1 MTFGARVPRFAAMP
15 TTARTAV
22 VAVGGNALLEGGGP
36 ATIAE
41 QFDAA
46 RRLAPRICRL
56 VADGWRIVLTHGN
69 GPQVGF
75 IMRRS
80 DLVADIE
87 PGLPQLALDM
97 AVADS
102 QGSIGYILGCTLQG
116 ELRAAGLEQQ
126 VVAMLTH
133 TVVDGD
139 DPAFGAPTKPIGS
152 FYDEAVAHRLADAN
166 GWVVAED
173 SGRGFRRLVASP
185 RPVRILEQDAIETL
199 TDAGFLVVAAGGGGI
214 PVVERPDGRLDGVEA
229 VIDKDFASAL
239 LARSIGAE
247 LLCITTGVDRVAINF
262 GRPDQRALDVLD
274 ADEARRPLADGQFP
288 AGSMGPK
295 VEAALAFLESGGGEV
310 LITSPERLTDALDG
324 TAGTRIVAQRAPAA
338 SSVRSISA

>member
-1 MTFGARVPRFAAMP
+1 MAAAAHDRRDDATYSAPMESN
-15 TTARTAV
+15 ARTAV

-46 RRLAPRICRL
+46 RRLAVQLREM
-56 VADGWRIVLTHGN
+56 VAAGWRIVLTHGN

-87 PGLPQLALDM
+87 PALPQLALDM

-102 QGSIGYILGCTLQG
+102 QGSLGYILGNTLQS
-116 ELRAAGLEQQ
+116 ELRTAGLSDH

-133 TVVDGD
+133 TVVDVD
-139 DPAFGAPTKPIGS
+139 DPAFSSPTKPIGS
-152 FYDEAVAHRLADAN
+152 FYDEATARRLADSN

-173 SGRGFRRLVASP
+173 SGRGWRRLVASP
-185 RPVRILEQDAIETL
+185 RPVRIVEQDAVETL
-199 TDAGFLVVAAGGGGI
+199 VGAGFVVVAAGGGGI
-214 PVVERPDGRLDGVEA
+214 PVVEEPDGRLRGVEA

-239 LARSIGAE
+239 LATAVGAD
-247 LLCITTGVDRVAINF
+247 LLCITTGVDRVAVNF
-262 GRPDQRALDVLD
+262 GRPDQRALDVVGI
-274 ADEARRPLADGQFP
+274 DEARRHLAGGQFP
-288 AGSMGPK
+288 PGSMGPK
-295 VEAALAFLESGGGEV
+295 IEAALGFLEAGGDEV
-310 LITSPERLTDALDG
+310 LITSPDHLADALRG
-324 TAGTRIVAQRAPAA
+324 QTGTRVVATANA
-338 SSVRSISA
+338 V

>member
-1 MTFGARVPRFAAMP
+1 MP

-41 QFDAA
+41 QFAAA
-46 RRLAPRICRL
+46 RRLAPELCRL

-87 PGLPQLALDM
+87 PGLPQLDLDM

-102 QGSIGYILGCTLQG
+102 QGSLGYILGATLQG
-116 ELRAAGLEQQ
+116 ELRARGLAQQ
-126 VVAMLTH
+126 VVALLTH
-133 TVVDGD
+133 TVVDPD
-139 DPAFGAPTKPIGS
+139 DAAFQTPTKPIGS
-152 FYDEAVAHRLADAN
+152 FYEEAVARDLAEAN
-166 GWVVAED
+166 GWTVAED
-173 SGRGFRRLVASP
+173 SGRGWRRLVASP
-185 RPVRILEQDAIETL
+185 QPARIVEQEAIETL
-199 TDAGFLVVAAGGGGI
+199 VDAGFLVVAAGGGGI
-214 PVVERPDGRLDGVEA
+214 PVVEDPDGRLRGVEA

-239 LARSIGAE
+239 LARSVGAD
-247 LLCITTGVDRVAINF
+247 LLCITTGVDQVAVNY
-262 GRPDQRALDVLD
+262 GRPDQRALDVVTI
-274 ADEARRPLADGQFP
+274 DEARRHLAEGQFP

-295 VEAALAFLESGGGEV
+295 IEAALGFLEQGGDEV
-310 LITSPERLTDALDG
+310 LITSPDRLADALQG
-324 TAGTRIVAQRAPAA
+324 ATGTRIVAAA
-338 SSVRSISA
+338 HAS

>member
-1 MTFGARVPRFAAMP
+1 MTWGRERRRFRCMP

-22 VAVGGNALLEGGGP
+22 VAVGGNALLESGGP

-46 RRLAPRICRL
+46 RRLAPQLCRL

-87 PGLPQLALDM
+87 PELPQLALDM

-116 ELRAAGLEQQ
+116 ELRAAGLAPQ

-133 TVVDGD
+133 TVVDAG

-152 FYDEAVAHRLADAN
+152 FYDEAVARRLADAN
-166 GWVVAED
+166 GWTVAED
-173 SGRGFRRLVASP
+173 SGRGWRRLVASP
-185 RPVRILEQDAIETL
+185 QPERIVEQDAIETL
-199 TDAGFLVVAAGGGGI
+199 D
-214 PVVERPDGRLDGVEA
+214 PD
-229 VIDKDFASAL
+229 
-239 LARSIGAE
+239 
-247 LLCITTGVDRVAINF
+247 N
-262 GRPDQRALDVLD
+262 
-274 ADEARRPLADGQFP
+274 
-288 AGSMGPK
+288 
-295 VEAALAFLESGGGEV
+295 
-310 LITSPERLTDALDG
+310 
-324 TAGTRIVAQRAPAA
+324 APA
-338 SSVRSISA
+338 

>member
-1 MTFGARVPRFAAMP
+1 MP

-46 RRLAPRICRL
+46 RRLAPQLCRL

-102 QGSIGYILGCTLQG
+102 QGSIGYILGSTLQG
-116 ELRAAGLEQQ
+116 ELRAAGLAPQ

-133 TVVDGD
+133 TVVDAA

-152 FYDEAVAHRLADAN
+152 FYDEAVARRLADAN
-166 GWVVAED
+166 GWTVAED
-173 SGRGFRRLVASP
+173 SGRGFRRLVPSP
-185 RPVRILEQDAIETL
+185 RPVRIVEQDAIETL
-199 TDAGFLVVAAGGGGI
+199 VDAGFLVVAAGGGGI
-214 PVVERPDGRLDGVEA
+214 PVVEHADGRLEGVEA
-229 VIDKDFASAL
+229 VIDKDFASAA
-239 LARSIGAE
+239 LARSVGAN
-247 LLCITTGVDRVAINF
+247 LLCITTGVDQVAINF
-262 GRPDQRALDVLD
+262 GRPDQRALDVID
-274 ADEARRPLADGQFP
+274 ADEARRHLADGQFP
-288 AGSMGPK
+288 TGSMGPK
-295 VEAALAFLESGGGEV
+295 IEAALGFLAAGGDEV
-310 LITSPERLTDALDG
+310 LITSPDRLAEALEGG
-324 TAGTRIVAQRAPAA
+324 TGTRVVAAAARAA
-338 SSVRSISA
+338 

>member
-1 MTFGARVPRFAAMP
+1 MP

-41 QFDAA
+41 QFAAA
-46 RRLAPRICRL
+46 RRLAPELCRL

-87 PGLPQLALDM
+87 PGLPQLDLDM

-102 QGSIGYILGCTLQG
+102 QGSLGYILGATLQG
-116 ELRAAGLEQQ
+116 ELRARGLAQQ

-133 TVVDGD
+133 TVVDPE
-139 DPAFGAPTKPIGS
+139 DPAFDAPTKPIGS
-152 FYDEAVAHRLADAN
+152 FYEEAVARDLAEAN
-166 GWVVAED
+166 GWTVAED
-173 SGRGFRRLVASP
+173 SGRGWRRLVASP
-185 RPVRILEQDAIETL
+185 QPARIVEHDAIETL
-199 TDAGFLVVAAGGGGI
+199 VDAGFLVVAAGGGGI
-214 PVVERPDGRLDGVEA
+214 PVVEDPDGRLRGVEA

-239 LARSIGAE
+239 LARSVGAE
-247 LLCITTGVDRVAINF
+247 LLCITTGVDQVAVNY
-262 GRPDQRALDVLD
+262 GRPDQRALDVVTI
-274 ADEARRPLADGQFP
+274 DEARRHLADGQFP

-295 VEAALAFLESGGGEV
+295 IEAALGFLEQGGHEV
-310 LITSPERLTDALDG
+310 LITSPDRLADALQG
-324 TAGTRIVAQRAPAA
+324 ATGTRIVAAA
-338 SSVRSISA
+338 HAA